1 MKSDLSQKA
10 QRQFFEHQGEGPW
23 TVIRDSVHESR
34 SVSYGVYCAL
44 SAPDRRDRALSDPG
58 WDLTVTDGAPGF
70 SQSWPDGVE
79 MTTYHPTGGMDDEVE
94 PLVLVRE
101 YHGAAES
108 TVELDQQFRL
118 FHNLRFDPAS
128 GSYYKMHEDGTQTL
142 AVKVE
147 GKHKILVRTP
157 LLRQYI
163 AARQLDLLLF
173 IDSVVWSDQP
183 TELAEAE
190 TYKNDR
196 YVGARYYEDSP
207 ITSRRYFTRYL
218 ATKVIAPGPLE
229 TCGIWPFEEKD
240 TNFPE
245 FIIAEDEYG
254 KPVMFTC
261 DPDLLANY
269 FGANP
274 DAPHYL
280 TPVHFRKEVLQKYYA
295 KPELYSVEDG
305 RLWCARLW
313 SVQIDNDHE
322 DRVVVFLGDLGR
334 DLPSAERDY
343 WRGFMIAPDAKISE
357 SNLRRSFLNQFA
369 DSSALDL
376 QFRRLYE
383 RANQAWAARYGWPL
397 FREPKESDTYM
408 LQQLRLPLNE
418 SQNEFEE
425 AIRLLAKLMSD
436 AINEKEV
443 QKLLPDKIENEKGI
457 SKLERLLTA
466 EVYPQVT
473 RDVAYLRRVQE
484 LRSKVTAHLK
494 GSDYEKS
501 LTRNLDQRRGIEAIR
516 WLLEDGVAFLQS
528 LTAWTQ
534 SPTEDQSADSSQN
547 G

>member
-1 MKSDLSQKA
+1 M
-10 QRQFFEHQGEGPW
+10 
-23 TVIRDSVHESR
+23 
-34 SVSYGVYCAL
+34 
-44 SAPDRRDRALSDPG
+44 
-58 WDLTVTDGAPGF
+58 
-70 SQSWPDGVE
+70 
-79 MTTYHPTGGMDDEVE
+79 
-94 PLVLVRE
+94 
-101 YHGAAES
+101 
-108 TVELDQQFRL
+108 
-118 FHNLRFDPAS
+118 
-128 GSYYKMHEDGTQTL
+128 
-142 AVKVE
+142 
-147 GKHKILVRTP
+147 
-157 LLRQYI
+157 
-163 AARQLDLLLF
+163 
-173 IDSVVWSDQP
+173 
-183 TELAEAE
+183 
-190 TYKNDR
+190 
-196 YVGARYYEDSP
+196 
-207 ITSRRYFTRYL
+207 
-218 ATKVIAPGPLE
+218 
-229 TCGIWPFEEKD
+229 
-240 TNFPE
+240 
-245 FIIAEDEYG
+245 
-254 KPVMFTC
+254 
-261 DPDLLANY
+261 
-269 FGANP
+269 
-274 DAPHYL
+274 
-280 TPVHFRKEVLQKYYA
+280 LQKYYA

-397 FREPKESDTYM
+397 FREPKESDAYM
-408 LQQLRLPLNE
+408 LQQLRLPLND

-425 AIRLLAKLMSD
+425 AIQLLAKLMSD

-466 EVYPQVT
+466 EVYPPVT

-494 GSDYEKS
+494 GSDYEKA

-516 WLLEDGVAFLQS
+516 WLLEDGITFLQS

-534 SPTEDQSADSSQN
+534 PTAEDDEADSNQD
-547 G
+547 